1 MNAVA
6 TIGCM
11 DLFEDLKW
19 RGLVYQSTDEVA
31 LRARLAEGRMTCY
44 IGFDPT
50 ADSLHVGNLLGLTLL
65 RRFQEAG
72 HRPIAVAGGAT
83 GMIGDPGGRS
93 EERNLLDAATLGQN
107 LEAIRKQIS
116 RFIDLDGDALLVN
129 NADWTLPFT
138 AIDFLRDVGK
148 HFSVNAML
156 AKDSVKSRLEGAGI
170 SFTEFSYML
179 LQSFDFV
186 HLHRTYGCEL
196 QMGGSDQWGN
206 ITAGVDLA
214 RRMDG
219 ASLHALTH
227 PLVTRSDGVKLGK
240 SADGGAW
247 LAADRTSPYQLYQW
261 LMRIPDAD
269 VSTFLRFYTFL
280 SHDEILA
287 LEEQAETTPEA
298 RAAQR
303 ALAAAI
309 THLVHGGEGVH
320 AAERATAALFGGSL
334 DGLKEGDLL
343 DIFADV
349 PSVTVTRSDLSAGI
363 AAVDAFV
370 KTGLA
375 KSRSDARRLLGS
387 GGAYVNNVAV
397 GADETIGSAH
407 LATESVV
414 VLRAGKRRFA
424 LLRAAG

>member
-1 MNAVA
+1 
-6 TIGCM
+6 M
-11 DLFEDLKW
+11 DLFDDLRW
-19 RGLVYQSTDEVA
+19 RGLVYQTTDEAA
-31 LRARLAEGRMTCY
+31 LRARLLEGPVTCY

-50 ADSLHVGNLLGLTLL
+50 ADSLHIGNLLGLTLL

-93 EERNLLDAATLGQN
+93 EERNLLDSDTLGRN
-107 LEAIRKQIS
+107 LDAIRAQIS
-116 RFIDLDGDALLVN
+116 RFIDFDAGGLLVN
-129 NADWTLPFT
+129 NAEWTLPMS
-138 AIDFLRDVGK
+138 AVDFLRDVGK

-156 AKDSVKSRLEGAGI
+156 AKDSVRSRLEGGGI

-186 HLHRTYGCEL
+186 HLLRTYGCEL

-219 ASLHALTH
+219 AQLHALTH

-247 LAADRTSPYQLYQW
+247 LAADRTSPYQFFQW
-261 LMRIPDAD
+261 LLRVPDAD

-280 SHDEILA
+280 SHDEILD
-287 LEEQAETTPEA
+287 LEEQSSAKPEG
-298 RAAQR
+298 RVAQR
-303 ALAAAI
+303 ALA
-309 THLVHGGEGVH
+309 TELTRTVHGSAGLAV
-320 AAERATAALFGGSL
+320 AERATDALFGGSL
-334 DGLKEGDLL
+334 EGLSEAELL

-349 PSVTVTRSDLSAGI
+349 PSATVTRAQLGAGLASAE
-363 AAVDAFV
+363 AFAHA
-370 KTGLA
+370 GLA
-375 KSRSDARRLLGS
+375 KSRSEARRLLES
-387 GGAYVNNVAV
+387 GGAYVNNAAV
-397 GADETIGSAH
+397 GPDELLTTAH
-407 LATESVV
+407 LATASVM

-424 LLRAAG
+424 LLRAAD

>member
-1 MNAVA
+1 MELFD
-6 TIGCM
+6 
-11 DLFEDLKW
+11 DLRW
-19 RGLVYQSTDEVA
+19 RGLVYQTTDEAA
-31 LRARLAEGRMTCY
+31 LRARLLEGPITCY

-50 ADSLHVGNLLGLTLL
+50 AESLHIGNLLGLTLL

-93 EERNLLDAATLGQN
+93 EERNLLDSDTLGRN
-107 LEAIRKQIS
+107 LDAIRLQIA
-116 RFIDLDGDALLVN
+116 RFIDFDHDALLVN
-129 NADWTLPFT
+129 NADWTMPFS

-179 LQSFDFV
+179 LQSYDFV
-186 HLHRTYGCEL
+186 HLYRTYGCEL

-219 ASLHALTH
+219 AHLHALTH

-247 LAADRTSPYQLYQW
+247 LAADRTSPYQFFQW
-261 LMRIPDAD
+261 LLRIPDAD

-280 SHDEILA
+280 PHDEIED
-287 LEEQAETTPEA
+287 LERQAAEKPEG
-298 RAAQR
+298 RVAQR
-303 ALAAAI
+303 ALASAV
-309 THLVHGGEGVH
+309 TELVHGADGLRG
-320 AAERATAALFGGSL
+320 AERATDALFGGSL
-334 DGLKEGDLL
+334 EGLSEADLL

-349 PSVTVTRSDLSAGI
+349 PSATVTRSQLGEGL
-363 AAVDAFV
+363 AAIDAF
-370 KTGLA
+370 THAGLA
-375 KSRSDARRLLGS
+375 KSRSEARRLLES
-387 GGAYVNNVAV
+387 GGAYVNNDAIA
-397 GADETIGSAH
+397 ADEVLGSSH
-407 LATESVV
+407 LATASVM

-424 LLRAAG
+424 LLRAAD